1 VYKLSN
7 PFVVNHGAS
16 HRHIFLPGNWDES
29 LSVIPTGNSGIP
41 SSDHYCDQTDMY
53 VNNEYH
59 PDYFSMDKVKKAAEY
74 KLKMSS
80 K

>member
-1 VYKLSN
+1 MVPLTGI
-7 PFVVNHGAS
+7 F
-16 HRHIFLPGNWDES
+16 FLPGNWDES